1 MYLSWKDVQ
10 ENHVCFHLKLLYDS
24 QLLSI
29 IETGYIPYVTCFWS
43 IPDLYTV
50 TILFLYFPSLNKGKK
65 CEVWFVLITNIIDW
79 SVTALWLKARK
90 ADFGWVLHNSL
101 RSILNRKRICNSI
114 LNQEILWYLG
124 YTVGDLVDKI

>member
-1 MYLSWKDVQ
+1 MIYVYLSCEDVQ
-10 ENHVCFHLKLLYDS
+10 ENHVCFHLRLFYDS

-29 IETGYIPYVTCFWS
+29 IETGYIPYVTRFWS

-79 SVTALWLKARK
+79 SVTALWLKARN
-90 ADFGWVLHNSL
+90 ADFGWVLHNAL
-101 RSILNRKRICNSI
+101 RSRISWI
-114 LNQEILWYLG
+114 ERGFAIAYLTKKVYG
-124 YTVGDLVDKI
+124 IPDIIWET